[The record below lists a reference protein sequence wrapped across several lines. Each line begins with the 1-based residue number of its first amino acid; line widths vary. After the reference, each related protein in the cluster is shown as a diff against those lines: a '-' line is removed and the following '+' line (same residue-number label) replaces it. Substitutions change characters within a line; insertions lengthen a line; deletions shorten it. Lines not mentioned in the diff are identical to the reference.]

1 MVRVQTCMVSRKI
14 AQTAAGN
21 TALEK
26 TWSELRLQLDSL
38 KHLLENDEED
48 RMPGALA
55 IQCF

>member
-1 MVRVQTCMVSRKI
+1 MVSRKI

-48 RMPGALA
+48 RMSGALA